1 MRLSQVAKKLN
12 VGIST
17 IVDHLA
23 TKGHEVVGKPNTK
36 INDDQF
42 SILEKEFQSSAKAKA
57 KAAEVQIG
65 QVKQAAAEKAEAKKV
80 EKPKQEP
87 AKVTAAVKLEGIKV
101 IGKIDLEPKKKV
113 APKKEALKAE
123 VPKKEAPKKEI
134 QKKEEA
140 KKDTPKVE
148 TPKVVE
154 KPKPAPEKI
163 TADSVKLE
171 GIKVVGKIDLEPK
184 KKTAPKKEAP
194 KAKAPNKGSQEKKT
208 QKAAPSVSE
217 QKPKVDKKETP
228 VLKALEVSDKSA
240 TKEVAPIIEA
250 TVIEAKAGALKGLTV
265 LGKIEL
271 PAASK
276 KKKPVASSDDRNKKR
291 KRKRVRTD
299 NKPGT
304 PAPSNTGGSRAG
316 NGKGPRGSAGQ
327 AAAAGQG
334 GPAGANRAPRGK
346 GKFVKSTKGKA
357 PEKTEVSAKE
367 IQDKIKATMARMSGG
382 GNANSKQRSKYRKDK
397 RSAQADVREEQEIR
411 DQEELKFLKVTEF
424 ISANELA
431 NLMDVSVNDVISTC
445 MTLGMF
451 VSINQRLDAEA
462 ITVIADEFNFEVKF
476 ISEEEDE
483 DEVEVE
489 VDAPEDL
496 QDRAPVVTIMGHVDH
511 GKTSLLDYIRESDVD
526 VTKGE
531 AGGITQHIG
540 AYSVKTKTG
549 KQVTFLDTPGHE
561 AFTAMRARGTKLTD
575 IVILVVAADDRVMPQ
590 TKEAINHAQLAGVP
604 IIVALNKCDKSTANP
619 DKIREELSKE
629 NIIVEDWGGKYQC
642 QEVSAKSGLGIDEL
656 LEKVLI
662 EAEMLELKANPDKQ
676 AIGAVVEAS
685 LDKGRGYLSTVLVQS
700 GTLKIGDIVMAG
712 AHYGRVKA
720 LMNHK
725 GSRLKV
731 AGPSMPVQVLGL
743 AGAPQAGDKFT
754 VADTDREAREITTK
768 RGQILR
774 EQSVRAQKHL
784 TLDEIGRRLAIG
796 NFRELNLI
804 IKGDV
809 DGSVEA
815 LTDSLLKLSTE
826 EVQVNIIHKAVGQ
839 ITESDVLLAAAADAI
854 ILGFQVRPSSKARD
868 LAENEQ
874 IEIKQYSIIYKAIDD
889 IKDALEG
896 LLAPKFEEVNLGNIE
911 IRDVFKISKVGTVAG
926 CYVLNGVVKRNSS
939 IRIIRE
945 GIVKY
950 TGEIG
955 ALKRFKDDVSEVRKQ
970 FECGL
975 SIKGYNDLEVG
986 DIIEAF
992 EEREIKRKL

>member
-17 IVDHLA
+17 IVDHLDS
-23 TKGHEVVGKPNTK
+23 KGQKVEGKPNTK
-36 INDDQF
+36 ITDDQF
-42 SILEKEFQSSAKAKA
+42 QILEKEFQSSAKAKER
-57 KAAEVQIG
+57 AAEVQIG
-65 QVKQAAAEKAEAKKV
+65 IPKPQTPKVEAKVEEPKV
-80 EKPKQEP
+80 EP
-87 AKVTAAVKLEGIKV
+87 AKVKVEATKPEGLKIV
-101 IGKIDLEPKKKV
+101 GKIDLEPKKKV
-113 APKKEALKAE
+113 APKKEAPKKEVPKKAVAKKE
-123 VPKKEAPKKEI
+123 APKPEAKKADKPAPKKEAPVKIKA
-134 QKKEEA
+134 EA
-140 KKDTPKVE
+140 
-148 TPKVVE
+148 E
-154 KPKPAPEKI
+154 KPEGLKI
-163 TADSVKLE
+163 
-171 GIKVVGKIDLEPK
+171 VGKIDLEPK
-184 KKTAPKKEAP
+184 KKPASKKSQPKKEKAKPAAKKQEEKKVEKPTAPVAETKPEVIKVETPAPKKE
-194 KAKAPNKGSQEKKT
+194 
-208 QKAAPSVSE
+208 
-217 QKPKVDKKETP
+217 
-228 VLKALEVSDKSA
+228 EVIS
-240 TKEVAPIIEA
+240 
-250 TVIEAKAGALKGLTV
+250 AKAGALKGLTV

-271 PAASK
+271 PSAPK
-276 KKKPVASSDDRNKKR
+276 KKKPVASSDDKNKKR
-291 KRKRVRTD
+291 KRKRVRTEG
-299 NKPGT
+299 KPGT
-304 PAPSNTGGSRAG
+304 PAAGGQGGQGGQNRTPYKG
-316 NGKGPRGSAGQ
+316 NGGPGGANRGPRGKSKFNKNAK
-327 AAAAGQG
+327 
-334 GPAGANRAPRGK
+334 GK
-346 GKFVKSTKGKA
+346 G

-382 GNANSKQRSKYRKDK
+382 GNQSSKRKYRKDK
-397 RSAQADVREEQEIR
+397 RSAQADVREEQEI
-411 DQEELKFLKVTEF
+411 QAAEELKTLKVTEF
-424 ISANELA
+424 IAANELA
-431 NLMDVSVNDVISTC
+431 NLMDVSINEVISTC
-445 MTLGMF
+445 MSLGMF

-476 ISEEEDE
+476 ISEEEEE
-483 DEVEVE
+483 DEVEEV

-496 QDRAPVVTIMGHVDH
+496 IERAPVVTIMGHVDH
-511 GKTSLLDYIRESDVD
+511 GKTSLLDYIRESDTD
-526 VTKGE
+526 VTTGE

-540 AYSVKTKTG
+540 AYSVKTKSG

-604 IIVALNKCDKSTANP
+604 IIVALNKVDKPTASP

-629 NIIVEDWGGKYQC
+629 NIIVEEWGGKYQC
-642 QEVSAKSGLGIDEL
+642 QEVSAKTGVGIPDL
-656 LEKVLI
+656 LEKILL
-662 EAEMLELKANPDKQ
+662 EAELLDLKANPNKQ

-685 LDKGRGYLSTVLVQS
+685 LDKGRGYLSTVLVQA

-720 LMNHK
+720 LMDHK
-725 GSRLKV
+725 GTRLKV

-839 ITESDVLLAAAADAI
+839 ITESDVLLATAADAI

-896 LLAPKFEEVNLGNIE
+896 LLAPKFEEVNVGNIE
-911 IRDVFKISKVGTVAG
+911 IREVFKISKVGTVAG
-926 CYVLNGVVKRNSS
+926 CYVLDGVVKRNNT

-950 TGEIG
+950 TGEIS

>member
-1 MRLSQVAKKLN
+1 MDDLMDDRFTGAKHFWSAVCVDRPKRLKN
-12 VGIST
+12 FN
-17 IVDHLA
+17 
-23 TKGHEVVGKPNTK
+23 EN
-36 INDDQF
+36 
-42 SILEKEFQSSAKAKA
+42 LETYA
-57 KAAEVQIG
+57 
-65 QVKQAAAEKAEAKKV
+65 
-80 EKPKQEP
+80 P
-87 AKVTAAVKLEGIKV
+87 EGSFT
-101 IGKIDLEPKKKV
+101 
-113 APKKEALKAE
+113 
-123 VPKKEAPKKEI
+123 
-134 QKKEEA
+134 EE
-140 KKDTPKVE
+140 
-148 TPKVVE
+148 
-154 KPKPAPEKI
+154 EKI
-163 TADSVKLE
+163 TFLSDLT
-171 GIKVVGKIDLEPK
+171 GIFPVSKVVTPDVQVRIDEYM
-184 KKTAPKKEAP
+184 APP
-194 KAKAPNKGSQEKKT
+194 
-208 QKAAPSVSE
+208 
-217 QKPKVDKKETP
+217 
-228 VLKALEVSDKSA
+228 
-240 TKEVAPIIEA
+240 
-250 TVIEAKAGALKGLTV
+250 
-265 LGKIEL
+265 
-271 PAASK
+271 
-276 KKKPVASSDDRNKKR
+276 
-291 KRKRVRTD
+291 
-299 NKPGT
+299 
-304 PAPSNTGGSRAG
+304 
-316 NGKGPRGSAGQ
+316 
-327 AAAAGQG
+327 
-334 GPAGANRAPRGK
+334 
-346 GKFVKSTKGKA
+346 
-357 PEKTEVSAKE
+357 
-367 IQDKIKATMARMSGG
+367 
-382 GNANSKQRSKYRKDK
+382 
-397 RSAQADVREEQEIR
+397 
-411 DQEELKFLKVTEF
+411 
-424 ISANELA
+424 
-431 NLMDVSVNDVISTC
+431 
-445 MTLGMF
+445 
-451 VSINQRLDAEA
+451 
-462 ITVIADEFNFEVKF
+462 
-476 ISEEEDE
+476 ISEFDY
-483 DEVEVE
+483 
-489 VDAPEDL
+489 DL
-496 QDRAPVVTIMGHVDH
+496 GYAWGIVRSVTL
-511 GKTSLLDYIRESDVD
+511 K
-526 VTKGE
+526 
-531 AGGITQHIG
+531 
-540 AYSVKTKTG
+540 KTKTG

-604 IIVALNKCDKSTANP
+604 IIVALNKCDRPAANP

-629 NIIVEDWGGKYQC
+629 NIIVEEWGGKFQC
-642 QEVSAKSGLGIDEL
+642 QEVSAKTGLGIDEL

-662 EAEMLELKANPDKQ
+662 ESELLELKANPDKQ

-720 LMNHK
+720 LMDHK
-725 GSRLKV
+725 GGRLKE
-731 AGPSMPVQVLGL
+731 AGPSMPVQLLGL

-754 VADTDREAREITTK
+754 VAETDREAREITTK

-896 LLAPKFEEVNLGNIE
+896 LLAPKVEEVNVGNIE

-926 CYVLNGVVKRNSS
+926 CYVLNGVVKRNST

>member
-17 IVDHLA
+17 IVEHLA
-23 TKGHEVVGKPNTK
+23 SKGQEVVGKPNTK

-42 SILEKEFQSSAKAKA
+42 SILEKEFQGSAKTKAKA
-57 KAAEVQIG
+57 EEVLIG
-65 QVKQAAAEKAEAKKV
+65 QTKKVTVKAETKKV
-80 EKPKQEP
+80 EKPKSEP
-87 AKVTAAVKLEGIKV
+87 AKV
-101 IGKIDLEPKKKV
+101 PS
-113 APKKEALKAE
+113 
-123 VPKKEAPKKEI
+123 
-134 QKKEEA
+134 
-140 KKDTPKVE
+140 
-148 TPKVVE
+148 
-154 KPKPAPEKI
+154 
-163 TADSVKLE
+163 SVKLE

-184 KKTAPKKEAP
+184 KKVAPKKETPKVEAVKEEETKVSVP
-194 KAKAPNKGSQEKKT
+194 EKVTPKVEIPKVVEKAKPKPAPEKIKADSVKLEGIKVIGKIDLEPKKKPAAKKQVPNKITKPEVKKT
-208 QKAAPSVSE
+208 QKAAP
-217 QKPKVDKKETP
+217 
-228 VLKALEVSDKSA
+228 AVSDEKAEVKTTKVESKIKPEKKVEVEKA
-240 TKEVAPIIEA
+240 VVKEVIKEVPPVVIAE
-250 TVIEAKAGALKGLTV
+250 VIEAKAGALKGLTV

-271 PAASK
+271 PSAPK
-276 KKKPVASSDDRNKKR
+276 KKKPVASSDDKNKKR

-304 PAPSNTGGSRAG
+304 PAPAPSNIGGSRAG
-316 NGKGPRGSAGQ
+316 NGKGPRGNASQG
-327 AAAAGQG
+327 GPG
-334 GPAGANRAPRGK
+334 GPAGANRGPRGK
-346 GKFVKSTKGKA
+346 AKFTKNTKGKA

-382 GNANSKQRSKYRKDK
+382 SSANSKQRSKYRKDK

-411 DQEELKFLKVTEF
+411 DQEELKVLKVTEF

-431 NLMDVSVNDVISTC
+431 NLMTVSVNDVISTC

-476 ISEEEDE
+476 ISEDE
-483 DEVEVE
+483 DEEEVE
-489 VDAPEDL
+489 EVVDAPEDL
-496 QDRAPVVTIMGHVDH
+496 VDRAPVVTIMGHVDH
-511 GKTSLLDYIRESDVD
+511 GKTSLLDYIRETDID

-604 IIVALNKCDKSTANP
+604 IIVALNKCDKPTASP
-619 DKIREELSKE
+619 DKIREELRKE
-629 NIIVEDWGGKYQC
+629 NIIVEEWGGKYQC
-642 QEVSAKSGLGIDEL
+642 QEVSAKTGLGINDL

-662 EAEMLELKANPDKQ
+662 EAELLELKANPNKQ

-720 LMNHK
+720 LMDHK
-725 GSRLKV
+725 GSRLKK

-896 LLAPKFEEVNLGNIE
+896 LLAPKFEEVNVGNIE

-926 CYVLNGVVKRNSS
+926 CYVLNGVVKRSNS

-975 SIKGYNDLEVG
+975 SIKGFNDLEVG